1 MTPAWPLAANGG
13 ILPTLQPIGAFTRT
27 PRPAP
32 GTIHRTCMYTNRNER
47 KPGRAA
53 PLCNDCMCK
62 LLQTGQDPLRT
73 AAPGP

>member
-13 ILPTLQPIGAFTRT
+13 ILPTLQPNPLAHSLAP

-47 KPGRAA
+47 KSRVARRPFATIA
-53 PLCNDCMCK
+53 CVN
-62 LLQTGQDPLRT
+62 
-73 AAPGP
+73 